1 MRSFKSVV
9 NICFQNFRKWQTDQ
23 RVWVIA
29 LLLVVLTAIY
39 KDDMTKIANALGTKP
54 PIWIFPIL
62 YTQFHTKLIFTL
74 PVVLLFCNAPFTDD
88 NQVFVYMRS
97 GHTKWLCGQIL
108 YIFAASAVFYIFL
121 FLTTLALTVLTG
133 ELTWDWGSTILSLS
147 ANPGAVDQM
156 IAPFVYVNPMIFEFF
171 TPIQAV
177 WFTFLL
183 SWCAASLL
191 GLVVFFFNLLSG
203 TRILGVLIAS
213 VMVVIC
219 SSIENL
225 GYEYLMPFSPVS
237 WNTLDNID
245 VGGLTDNPSFSY
257 CMTVYAIL
265 IVVLTTLILILGRRK
280 RLDFKE

>member
-1 MRSFKSVV
+1 MRSLKCIVD
-9 NICFQNFRKWQTDQ
+9 ICAQNFRKWQTDY
-23 RVWVIA
+23 RVWSIA
-29 LLLVVLTAIY
+29 LLLIVLTAIY
-39 KDDMTKIANALGTKP
+39 KDDMTKVANALNTKP
-54 PIWIFPIL
+54 PFWIFPIL

-97 GHTKWLCGQIL
+97 GRTKWLCGQVL
-108 YIFAASAVFYIFL
+108 YIFAASAVYYLFL
-121 FLTTLALTVLTG
+121 FLTTVVLTVFTG
-133 ELTWDWGSTILSLS
+133 ELSWGWGSTILSLS
-147 ANPGAVDQM
+147 ANPGAINSS
-156 IAPFVYVNPMIFEFF
+156 IAPFIYLNPIIFEFF

-191 GLVVFFFNLLSG
+191 GLVVFFFNLVSG

-213 VMVVIC
+213 VMVIIC

-225 GYEYLMPFSPVS
+225 GYDKLMPFSPVS

-245 VGGLTDNPSFSY
+245 VGGLTENPSFGY

-265 IVVLTTLILILGRRK
+265 LVVLTALILIFGTK
-280 RLDFKE
+280 KSLDIKE